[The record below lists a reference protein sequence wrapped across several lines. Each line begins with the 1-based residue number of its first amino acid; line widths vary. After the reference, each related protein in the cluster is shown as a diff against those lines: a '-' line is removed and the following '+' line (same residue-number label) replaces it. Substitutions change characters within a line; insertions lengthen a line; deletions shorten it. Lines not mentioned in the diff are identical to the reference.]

1 MERFKM
7 EGKNIAVVF
16 PGQGSQ
22 RTGMGMDFFDNV
34 LCSRE
39 TYEEAT
45 KILGWDVADMCF
57 SGDERLDLTEYAQ
70 PCILTTEIAMLRGLQ
85 SLYGFDPIYFGG
97 HSLGEYSALVA
108 AGVLPL
114 AEVLRITQMRGHL
127 MQKASPVGEGAMAA
141 VISDGLD
148 MVRLGDAIK
157 DLPMD
162 IANVNSTRQ
171 VVISGQSTA
180 MTEVEERLKG
190 MADQTDSFRFV
201 PLNVSVPFHSRFMET
216 IKDSFT
222 ETLATLSKKLKP
234 ANALRVTSNFSGLFH
249 TDSRNEI
256 IDRLVSQI
264 SGTVQWEKNMHAL
277 AARADLIYE
286 VGPGRPLREFF
297 KTIGVTCSSITT
309 LESARRMFEPA
320 GKVKVPVAV

>member
-1 MERFKM
+1 
-7 EGKNIAVVF
+7 
-16 PGQGSQ
+16 
-22 RTGMGMDFFDNV
+22 MGMDFFDNV

-180 MTEVEERLKG
+180 MTEVEQRLKG

-216 IKDSFT
+216 IKGSFKD
-222 ETLATLSKKLKP
+222 TLAALSKKLKP